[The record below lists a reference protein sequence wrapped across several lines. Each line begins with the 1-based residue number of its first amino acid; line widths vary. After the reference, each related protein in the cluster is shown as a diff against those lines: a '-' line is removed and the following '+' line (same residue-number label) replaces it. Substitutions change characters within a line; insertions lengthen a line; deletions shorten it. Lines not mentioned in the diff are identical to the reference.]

1 MAIQIQYRRGSA
13 SQWSTTNPILAIL
26 LLLAFT
32 LVVIQLWR
40 VGLKHIKKHYQK
52 DLEDSSN
59 VMNQNNAD

>member
-40 VGLKHIKKHYQK
+40 VGLNHIKKHYQK
-52 DLEDSSN
+52 DQEDSSN
-59 VMNQNNAD
+59 VMNQNNAE